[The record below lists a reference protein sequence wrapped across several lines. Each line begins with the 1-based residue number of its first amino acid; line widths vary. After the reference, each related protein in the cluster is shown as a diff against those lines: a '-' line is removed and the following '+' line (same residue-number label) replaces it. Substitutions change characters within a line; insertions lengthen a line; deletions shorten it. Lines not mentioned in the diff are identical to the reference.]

1 MVPPREGLGGEAG
14 DVWIRSPFEVF
25 LLCILCIPD
34 PDPPLHKAIS
44 FWSQPYLCPI
54 SQSSEFTDLRSW
66 GGGGF
71 MGGEG
76 GRGRDIPQ
84 MRQ

>member
-1 MVPPREGLGGEAG
+1 MVPREGLGGEAG